1 MWPLSGAKDG
11 ATFLPSAV
19 DGLVYRSILAL
30 YLQGAAL
37 PSGSLSARL
46 RVGPGLTV
54 LPSAVDGPVYRSF
67 LALYLQGACLRD

>member
-1 MWPLSGAKDG
+1 MWPLSGAEDG

-37 PSGSLSARL
+37 SSGSLSARL
-46 RVGPGLTV
+46 RVGSGLTA
-54 LPSAVDGPVYRSF
+54 LPSAVDCLVYRPV